1 MLLSFA
7 MMMRRSLFCFALYS
21 AHVVA
26 SSETGSGRE
35 GPAVVVTDQVVLNA
49 PPLAGN
55 TRTRT
60 TQNFHLVRRTTAATS
75 DDDSVT
81 ADSNNKNTTHCIDH
95 TDCQSCN
102 AASWCH
108 WCGISKGCH
117 VQGSASGCAW
127 GQTCPGPPSP
137 PAPANND
144 TCLAHASCAD
154 CAVYSRWCHWCAH
167 DNACHLIGSFYGC
180 VRGVDCYDIT
190 HCQRAVPEPMDEVNE
205 GPFVV
210 PELRPIPTIIAG
222 VLTALIMCCATCCC
236 CAVRVT
242 KEAYNDL
249 VRDVTD
255 TTPLLSS
262 NEDMAVVDDLHQH
275 TTTATTTIVSEETP
289 EETLVVPAVTAA
301 EAEEDDPAAAEQ
313 DLEETAHRPEE
324 EDAPADEPL
333 AAASSPRRS
342 TRWSTGRST
351 RRAATSA
358 TTQSTT
364 TTTTTTTTIRPHIR
378 RSPRRT
384 IHRLY
389 HACVGC
395 YCLTLLAVLTTS
407 FAIIK
412 YFPQPPA
419 YSICSDAVAWK
430 SIVEAMAHLSVA
442 ADFQLLASIEN
453 PNYLDVDVVAG
464 GGSFYHKNDFV
475 GSFQIPANTTI
486 QRRSITDLLITA
498 TFAPD
503 KWKTLSIAE
512 EYYAGTL
519 MLTLD
524 SQVTIRI
531 PVLFDYTFTVTVKD
545 LLVDINQAADRHL
558 CACPTWS
565 DARTPVPRWMTMG
578 KEEDTSPWL
587 SLSSS
592 SLSISD
598 HAGTPSAQLMDTQA
612 LVDDVNTQQTQ

>member
-1 MLLSFA
+1 MMIKQSLLC
-7 MMMRRSLFCFALYS
+7 LALYGS
-21 AHVVA
+21 YVVA
-26 SSETGSGRE
+26 SSETVSGSE
-35 GPAVVVTDQVVLNA
+35 GPAVVTDQVVQNA
-49 PPLAGN
+49 SPPAGA
-55 TRTRT
+55 TRTIT
-60 TQNFHLVRRTTAATS
+60 TTTKNFPLVRRTAAARS
-75 DDDSVT
+75 DDVSAT
-81 ADSNNKNTTHCIDH
+81 ADVSNKNVTHCVDH

-117 VQGSASGCAW
+117 VQGSTSGCAW
-127 GQTCPGPPSP
+127 GETCPGPPSP
-137 PAPANND
+137 PTPANND

-255 TTPLLSS
+255 TTPLLLSS

-275 TTTATTTIVSEETP
+275 TTTATTTIVSEEAP
-289 EETLVVPAVTAA
+289 EETVVVPAVTAA
-301 EAEEDDPAAAEQ
+301 EEDDPVAAEQ
-313 DLEETAHRPEE
+313 DLEETAHRQEE
-324 EDAPADEPL
+324 EDAPADEAL
-333 AAASSPRRS
+333 AAASPPRRS
-342 TRWSTGRST
+342 TGRSTGRST
-351 RRAATSA
+351 RRAAAGA
-358 TTQSTT
+358 TTATRQST
-364 TTTTTTTTIRPHIR
+364 TTTTTTTTIRPHVR

-407 FAIIK
+407 FVIIK

-419 YSICSDAVAWK
+419 YSICSDAVAWQ

-503 KWKTLSIAE
+503 KWKALSIAE

-531 PVLFDYTFTVTVKD
+531 PILFDYTFTVTVKD

-565 DARTPVPRWMTMG
+565 DTRTPVPRWMTMG
-578 KEEDTSPWL
+578 KGEKEDTTPLWL

-592 SLSISD
+592 STTTLD
-598 HAGTPSAQLMDTQA
+598 HAAGTPPAQITDPQA
-612 LVDDVNTQQTQ
+612 LTDDMDAQQTQ